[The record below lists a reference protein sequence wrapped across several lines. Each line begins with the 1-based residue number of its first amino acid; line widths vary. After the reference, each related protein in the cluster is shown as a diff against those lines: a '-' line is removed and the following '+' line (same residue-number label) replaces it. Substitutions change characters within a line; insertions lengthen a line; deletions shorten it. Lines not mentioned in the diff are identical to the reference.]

1 MKAPILSWHAVKS
14 GARALRHW
22 DDVKS
27 RALDPGLREQ
37 IILYVSA
44 INGCAICTAVHAP
57 RCPIGL
63 PEDDRTRAA
72 FAFAA
77 ARTRGEPEPSLALFR
92 DDEARA
98 IRAVV
103 DLFTFN
109 NRFNNTWERWLP
121 GAAARREK
129 LGL

>member
-1 MKAPILSWHAVKS
+1 MKPPMLSWHALRS

-22 DDVKS
+22 SDVRS
-27 RALDPGLREQ
+27 PALDPELRER
-37 IILYVSA
+37 IIVHVSKL
-44 INGCAICTAVHAP
+44 NGCAVCLSVHGP

-63 PEDDRTRAA
+63 PEDERSRAA
-72 FAFAA
+72 FAFAS
-77 ARTRGEPEPSLALFR
+77 ARTRGEPEPSLALFT

-121 GAAARREK
+121 GAAARRARV
-129 LGL
+129 GL